1 MQFDEALLPL
11 SFSKYG
17 SLSVQAMQK
26 LIPLL
31 EQGMRYDEACTQIY
45 GDHRG
50 LHSEQRKNRLSLT
63 DMDEITNP
71 VVRRAVSQTIKVMA
85 ADRKPKD
92 LESVRVLAFDE

>member
-1 MQFDEALLPL
+1 MAGIPVQFDEALLPL

-71 VVRRAVSQTIKVMA
+71 VVRRAVSQTRCV
-85 ADRKPKD
+85 
-92 LESVRVLAFDE
+92 